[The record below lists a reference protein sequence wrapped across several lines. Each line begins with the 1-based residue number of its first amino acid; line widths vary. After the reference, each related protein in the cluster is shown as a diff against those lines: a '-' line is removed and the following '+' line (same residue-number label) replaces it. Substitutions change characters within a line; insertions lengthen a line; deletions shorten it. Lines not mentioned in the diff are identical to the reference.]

1 MTPNTP
7 WRAVASTVSLCLVLA
22 EGACSL
28 APPYQ
33 PASAAAPPAFK
44 EMTDA
49 PEEAGGWKAAEPS
62 EGAERGEWW
71 KVFGDPQ
78 LNDYEAQA
86 LAANQELKAAAARV
100 QEARAQLRVTRA
112 GEFPS
117 LGLGFGPSREQL
129 SDGSL
134 GVVPGQSLD
143 PQTVWRAQAGIAYE
157 VDLFGRV
164 ASSVAAARA
173 DRDRSGAL
181 LRSVQLTL
189 QADVAQR
196 YFNLREADAE
206 IEVFNR
212 TVELRKEALRFTSNR
227 YNAGDVS
234 ELDVAQAKAELAT
247 AQSDAMTV
255 ARERASTEHALAV
268 LLGKAPAELTVATN
282 PLTPVAILIPP
293 GLPSALLERR
303 PDVTA
308 AERAMAAEN
317 ARIGIARAAYFPSLE
332 LTAAG
337 GFESATLGSLFRQ
350 SSRTFLLGPLYG
362 TALNLPLFDGGRRAG
377 DLDNAYAHYAES
389 VALYRQRVLVAF
401 QEVEDNLASLR
412 ILQDQLL
419 VQDAAVTA
427 STRAS
432 DLSRVQYK
440 HGSVAYIEV
449 IDSERT
455 SLQARR
461 RAVQLEGLR
470 AISTVN
476 LIRAL
481 GGGWDGSPTSGH
493 TQVTQPESAKARP
506 GINIRR
512 PS

>member
-1 MTPNTP
+1 
-7 WRAVASTVSLCLVLA
+7 VA
-22 EGACSL
+22 
-28 APPYQ
+28 
-33 PASAAAPPAFK
+33 
-44 EMTDA
+44 
-49 PEEAGGWKAAEPS
+49 
-62 EGAERGEWW
+62 
-71 KVFGDPQ
+71 
-78 LNDYEAQA
+78 
-86 LAANQELKAAAARV
+86 
-100 QEARAQLRVTRA
+100 
-112 GEFPS
+112 
-117 LGLGFGPSREQL
+117 
-129 SDGSL
+129 
-134 GVVPGQSLD
+134 
-143 PQTVWRAQAGIAYE
+143 
-157 VDLFGRV
+157 
-164 ASSVAAARA
+164 
-173 DRDRSGAL
+173 
-181 LRSVQLTL
+181 
-189 QADVAQR
+189 
-196 YFNLREADAE
+196 
-206 IEVFNR
+206 
-212 TVELRKEALRFTSNR
+212 LRKEALRFTTNR

-234 ELDVAQAKAELAT
+234 ELDVVQAKAELAT

-455 SLQARR
+455 SLLARR

-493 TQVTQPESAKARP
+493 TQVTQPEPANARP
-506 GINIRR
+506 GINSRR